1 MEIKNISKLNHDLC
15 CGCESCAQKCPKHC
29 ISMIEKEDGFLYPQ
43 IDNSLCVNCGLC
55 VKACPAL
62 SDEVAAKPYKA
73 YALFNKDDDE
83 RRESSSGGVFISFAK
98 RMIEE
103 GGVVCGVVFDS
114 RWMPHHVCAET
125 LEDMRPMMGSKYVQS
140 RTDKVYQECE
150 VYLKSGRKVL
160 FTGTPCQCSALHTFL
175 RHKEYPNLLTI
186 DVICHGVPSPGVWKE
201 YLNET
206 FGEQSSCRRQAAD
219 GKNTVLN
226 SSLNA
231 KSPIGDIK
239 FRDKTDGWEKFRFVV
254 RPTSASKADQNS
266 VLLSEPLNV
275 NLYMKGFLS
284 DLYLRESCYQ
294 CPARPY
300 KSFSDLTIGD
310 FWGVDR
316 LGYSHL
322 NDHKGL
328 SIMVVNTQKGEDSF
342 DECKSDFNCV
352 ELSIDEAIKSNSNII
367 THKRVKKVKLISKYQ
382 KYRKT
387 MSLVD
392 AVKKTTHVS
401 FVSRKMMGIKYRW
414 EKLKKIIIKNDK

>member
-1 MEIKNISKLNHDLC
+1 MNMEIKNISKLNHDLC

-231 KSPIGDIK
+231 TPPIGEIK

-254 RPTSASKADQNS
+254 RSKSASKADQNS
-266 VLLSEPLNV
+266 VLLSAIYSDNH
-275 NLYMKGFLS
+275 YMRGFLN
-284 DLYLRESCYQ
+284 DLYLRESCYH
-294 CPARPY
+294 CPAR
-300 KSFSDLTIGD
+300 SFSSLSDITIGD
-310 FWGVDR
+310 FWGVHKLEMDDM
-316 LGYSHL
+316 
-322 NDHKGL
+322 NDDKGL
-328 SIMVVNTQKGEDSF
+328 SVVTINTQKGIDLFNDISSELTFKKLTFDQVIESNPNLIHIAKKNVKGINKFQRNLLKMSF
-342 DECKSDFNCV
+342 C
-352 ELSIDEAIKSNSNII
+352 EAIDKTLHMNII
-367 THKRVKKVKLISKYQ
+367 N
-382 KYRKT
+382 
-387 MSLVD
+387 
-392 AVKKTTHVS
+392 
-401 FVSRKMMGIKYRW
+401 
-414 EKLKKIIIKNDK
+414 KIILKFKYKFGLIK